1 MKIKHCITAFAIAF
15 SLTSCEKHEGELYL
29 KSKCTAE
36 LNGKTYID
44 QTRIEQTFNPFAP
57 TATPYIE
64 YNPETTGGWFE
75 TALGP
80 DRVLRQSIS
89 LKYSYPK
96 TYLKASI

>member
-57 TATPYIE
+57 QLRHTL
-64 YNPETTGGWFE
+64 NTTRKRPVAGSRQLSGQ
-75 TALGP
+75 TGM
-80 DRVLRQSIS
+80 LRQSIS